1 MGNWLPQDPSL
12 RLLCILVFS
21 SFLLLQQASPDCTEA
36 PQRVPRGC
44 CSDWGHFPSRLL
56 SGQGGSLGLWISESR
71 AAHHFAEI
79 TTSPHPTL
87 FSVAVFK

>member
-12 RLLCILVFS
+12 RLPCILVFS
-21 SFLLLQQASPDCTEA
+21 SFLLLQQASPDSTEA